1 MVAMQSRAPKEK
13 KHNQQANYTTMKKL
27 LFGLWCAAFAIG
39 CTTDPYQADVPAV
52 EGAPRIEISGKI
64 SQNYATRVDDGGFC
78 QGDQVGLFGVNYTDS
93 NTVAGAL
100 LDKGNQVDNARYTY
114 DEANGQWVSNGSF
127 YYKDVNTNIDLY
139 AYYPYAAVNNT
150 SEYEFEVAADQSGVN
165 STDGYA
171 LSDFLWAKATNVTP
185 SQNKVSLHFYHRMS
199 ATCVALKEG
208 QGFESGEFE
217 KLSKTVLAMNTTRT
231 STINLGTG
239 VVTPT
244 GVAESEG
251 IVMKSNEEGFR
262 AIVVPQRVEAGK
274 SLFTITVDGITYRY
288 KHKVLNELGEWIPTE
303 FDYQAGK
310 QSKFT
315 ITINKKKHSG
325 EYEFILTDTQI
336 VDWIADIDTHAG
348 EGRQYYVVH
357 LDEAGTLE
365 AKILADDK
373 NPAKI
378 KNLKVSGNIG
388 FADFHFM
395 RDKMTILQSVNLK
408 ESKIMGDTNKWRWW
422 GNIDGEWTDIYF
434 TTEYPDSWNEA
445 TAQVQAK
452 YPGASIDT
460 WGFERNE
467 NYGKG
472 YGEIPDNA
480 FKNKSTLVNFVF
492 PEKVTKIGYD
502 AFCDCSL
509 LAGAMIIP
517 DDVVEIE
524 TGAFARCSNITS
536 LSLPPHLEII
546 GNSAFDSCSAL
557 SGNLELPSSL
567 KSIGDGAFSG
577 CNGFTGPLVL
587 PDNLEDL
594 GGSAFRGCRGF
605 TGDLVIPTSLTN
617 IWDWTFMYCS
627 GLNGRLVLHDGVQL
641 VSDGC
646 HGPAG
651 GQFDGCSFQGELKLP
666 ANLLSIPESCFSGCQ
681 FSTIAEFPKGL
692 IEIANNAFY
701 FNSRLMGTLEFPDE
715 LVALGSNAFGY
726 CQNLEGVVFPA
737 ELAILK
743 SGVFN
748 DCYNLNKIVCKA
760 IEPPYVQ
767 NAAFNDVAK
776 DNFAVEV
783 PEQAI
788 NRYQNSAGWNEFK
801 RIVAHHD
808 FTISRRLMRTL
819 NAEHSREFV
828 VRAPSGYAWSVK
840 SMPEWVTITPSSGVG
855 KTEVT
860 VTVAEMTAAEVGEF
874 EINTGS
880 YNNPRYEYNRGRA
893 GEIVFLLDGKDY
905 CATMKVEQYDYQYG
919 DGDVIVNQTASVGK
933 GVNLVFMG
941 DCFDARDIARG
952 TYLNGINEAIG
963 HYFDIEP
970 YKTYR
975 GYFNVYTI
983 VGMSNDSGMGT
994 VNTIRDAKFGSQY
1007 TINAGITPN
1016 IDTIIDYSFKTKAV
1030 TKQNFNRSLVVM
1042 VENTTEYGGVCYM
1055 YGDGSAVA
1063 ICPMSDDAFPY
1074 DFRGIVQHEAGGHGF
1089 AKLADEYIYHNAFI
1103 QSCTC
1108 NCCSHMKEFNAGKAL
1123 GWYRNLE
1130 STGDMDQ
1137 VGWSHFIFHPVYS
1150 NIVDVYEGGF
1160 YHSRGIFR
1168 SEPNSCMNNNIPYF
1182 SAISRQEAVERIM
1195 SYSGQQFDINDF
1207 YSKDVRDT
1215 YGDQVGTAS
1224 RAAAVDA
1231 ISLTGAGKQMPPKY
1245 MGETPFK

>member
-13 KHNQQANYTTMKKL
+13 KHNQQVNYTTMKKL

-39 CTTDPYQADVPAV
+39 CTTDPYQTDVPAV

-114 DEANGQWVSNGSF
+114 DKANGQWVSNGSF

-231 STINLGTG
+231 STIDLSTG
-239 VVTPT
+239 KVTAT
-244 GVAESEG
+244 GKAAREG
-251 IVMKSNEEGFR
+251 IVMKSGAEDFR
-262 AIVVPQRVEAGK
+262 AIVVPQRVEAGQT
-274 SLFTITVDGITYRY
+274 LFSITINGIPYTFKY
-288 KHKVLNELGEWIPTE
+288 KVQNELKEWIPASFTYE
-303 FDYQAGK
+303 AGK

-378 KNLKVSGNIG
+378 KNLKVSGKID
-388 FADFHFM
+388 ARDFYFM
-395 RDKMTILQSVNLK
+395 RHKMEILQSVNLK
-408 ESKIMGDTNKWRWW
+408 ESQITAIWGANCGCSHEHWW
-422 GNIDGEWTDIYF
+422 FSETEHSDIHDF
-434 TTEYPDSWNEA
+434 MAQQPD
-445 TAQVQAK
+445 
-452 YPGASIDT
+452 YC
-460 WGFERNE
+460 
-467 NYGKG
+467 NYGYTSLTG
-472 YGEIPDNA
+472 WFPADEIPANA
-480 FKNKSTLVNFVF
+480 FKGKSTLVNFVF
-492 PEKVTKIGYD
+492 PEKVTKIGSY
-502 AFCDCSL
+502 AFNNCSL
-509 LAGAMIIP
+509 LAGALIIP

-524 TGAFARCSNITS
+524 NETFSGCSNITS

-546 GNSAFDSCSAL
+546 GDNAFNSCSAL
-557 SGNLELPSSL
+557 SGNLELPYSL
-567 KSIGDGAFSG
+567 KSIGRDAFAS

-587 PDNLEDL
+587 PDNLEHL
-594 GGSAFRGCRGF
+594 GASAFWHCSGF

-617 IWDWTFMYCS
+617 IWDWTFMHCS

-641 VSDGC
+641 VYDGL

-651 GQFDGCSFQGELKLP
+651 GQFNGCNFQGELKLP

-701 FNSRLMGTLEFPDE
+701 GNSRLMGTLEFPDE
-715 LVALGSNAFGY
+715 LVALGSNAFEY
-726 CQNLEGVVFPA
+726 CQNLEGVVLPA
-737 ELAILK
+737 ELAVLK
-743 SGVFN
+743 SNVFN
-748 DCYNLNKIVCKA
+748 NCYNLNKIVCKA

-767 NAAFNDVAK
+767 SGAFDGVAK

-819 NAEHSREFV
+819 NAEHTREFV
-828 VRAPSGYAWSVK
+828 LRAPSGFAWSVE
-840 SMPEWVTITPSSGVG
+840 SMPEWVTVTPSSGVG

-860 VTVAEMTAAEVGEF
+860 VTVSEMTADQVGEF

-880 YNNPRYEYNRGRA
+880 YNRPNYEYNRGRA
-893 GEIVFLLDGKDY
+893 GEVVFLLDGKDY
-905 CATMKVEQYDYQYG
+905 RATMKVEQYDYQYG
-919 DGDVIVNQTASVGK
+919 DGDVIENQRASVGK

-975 GYFNVYTI
+975 GYFNVYTV

-1016 IDTIIDYSFKTKAV
+1016 IDTIIDYSFKTEAV

-1042 VENTTEYGGVCYM
+1042 IENTTEYGGVCYM

-1108 NCCSHMKEFNAGKAL
+1108 ICCSHMNEFNAGKAL

-1195 SYSGQQFDINDF
+1195 SYSGQRFDINDF